1 MRPNSR
7 CGRCGGRRRGG
18 GVRKVI
24 HSLVFISI
32 CFLFSLLLLFLRD
45 DDGHGGVLM
54 LVLEFC
60 AEEVS
65 LQRAHCWAVL
75 VVVGVV
81 VVVSSK

>member
-1 MRPNSR
+1 
-7 CGRCGGRRRGG
+7 
-18 GVRKVI
+18 
-24 HSLVFISI
+24 
-32 CFLFSLLLLFLRD
+32 
-45 DDGHGGVLM
+45 M